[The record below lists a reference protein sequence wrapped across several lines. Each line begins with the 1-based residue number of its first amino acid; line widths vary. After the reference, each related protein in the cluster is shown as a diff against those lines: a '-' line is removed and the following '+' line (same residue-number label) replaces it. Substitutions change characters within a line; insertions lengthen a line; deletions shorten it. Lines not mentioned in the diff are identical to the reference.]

1 MKKYS
6 SNLAFIDLLF
16 NMLTGFTCLFIIS
29 FLLINP
35 VAKDGVVEPPV
46 KLIVEARWDDE
57 SKYDVDL
64 WVSSPNSLVGYISKE
79 SGYAT
84 LSRDD
89 LGRENDTYV
98 INGVKTTVKRNYE
111 VTNFTALPDGEYVI
125 NVHMFSGTYPTQ
137 EMKVNVRI
145 TQVAP
150 FNTIY
155 EGYVTLRF
163 AKEEKTAVS
172 FVVKDGEI
180 TDINTDLQRKV
191 RIAQEAAHL

>member
-89 LGRENDTYV
+89 LGRENDTYI
-98 INGVKTTVKRNYE
+98 INGEKKTIKRNYE

-125 NVHMFSGTYPTQ
+125 NVHMFSGTYPTN

-150 FNTIY
+150 FNTVY
-155 EGYVTLRF
+155 EGDVTLRF

-172 FVVKDGEI
+172 FVVRNGEI